1 MSNWTDVSTKEAGKA
16 PRVNVLLEPLLA
28 GARLK
33 GNTSKSSGDVFTF
46 LEI

>member
-1 MSNWTDVSTKEAGKA
+1 MSNWTDVSTKEAGEA
-16 PRVNVLLEPLLA
+16 PRVNILLERLLA

-33 GNTSKSSGDVFTF
+33 DNTSKSSGDALTF